1 MLASPALD
9 RWLTDRSAQA
19 ASVERS
25 AAARR
30 AWQQAPE
37 LCGLAAA
44 LDRAQS
50 DPDRVADIAFGLIA
64 DADVA
69 HRFVRDMLAAMTAD
83 PFFTPP
89 LRPIPGAIGAGVRLF
104 DHPDLTLSLVTVQ
117 VDRLAAK
124 KQDQRS
130 ARAIAFSGNLALR
143 RIVRAGDAVV
153 QHFFAEPAGP
163 DFSIASH
170 PSCRIGGERRL
181 ADGDLFIVDGRR
193 ESFTFAHA
201 RATIVYLECEVLAG
215 AAPLRVEYDSGSL
228 RPIAASSTD
237 MGGSRAQMMLSALR
251 SLQPSPDIRLYDHLL
266 GDASFEVRWHAMREL
281 MLTDAESGWSRLRR
295 MAREDRHSELRETA
309 ARIVAASGA
318 GEA

>member
-25 AAARR
+25 VAARR

-37 LCGLAAA
+37 LRDLAAH
-44 LDRAQS
+44 LDHIQG
-50 DPDRVADIAFGLIA
+50 DPSRVADIAFGLIA
-64 DADVA
+64 HAELA
-69 HRFVRDMLAAMTAD
+69 HRFVGDMLAAMTAD

-89 LRPIPGAIGAGVRLF
+89 LRPIPGAIGAGVCLF
-104 DHPDLTLSLVTVQ
+104 EHRDLTLSLVTVQ

-124 KQDQRS
+124 KQDLRT
-130 ARAIAFSGNLALR
+130 ARAITFSGTLALR
-143 RIVRAGDAVV
+143 RIIRSGDAVV
-153 QHFFAEPAGP
+153 QQFLAEPAGP
-163 DFSIASH
+163 DFSSAAH
-170 PSCRIGGERRL
+170 PSCRIGGARRL
-181 ADGDLFIVDGRR
+181 ADGDLFSIDGRC

-201 RATIVYLECEVLAG
+201 GATIVYLECEVLAG
-215 AAPLRVEYDSGSL
+215 RAPLRVEYDPESL
-228 RPIAASSTD
+228 RPLAASSTD

-251 SLQPSPDIRLYDHLL
+251 SLEPAPDIRLYDRLL

-281 MLTDAESGWSRLRR
+281 MLVDAPSGWQRLRR
-295 MAREDRHSELRETA
+295 MAREDRHSELRDAA
-309 ARIVAASGA
+309 ARVLATSGA